1 VQQEAL
7 CLVRLDIQNH
17 LARLIGVNLATMTTM
32 VVMMAVRV
40 MGLELLAKT
49 TVTMAVTEKMM
60 AVKMMAVK
68 MVKVLPCYLH
78 FVRHPW
84 LTICLHRL
92 YLLPLVQVH

>member
-17 LARLIGVNLATMTTM
+17 PARLIGVNLATMTTM
-32 VVMMAVRV
+32 VMMTVRV

-49 TVTMAVTEKMM
+49 TVTMAVTM
-60 AVKMMAVK
+60 AVTEKMMAVK

-84 LTICLHRL
+84 LTICPHRL
-92 YLLPLVQVH
+92 SLLPLVQVH

>member
-17 LARLIGVNLATMTTM
+17 PAPLIGVNLETMTTM

-40 MGLELLAKT
+40 MDLELLAKT
-49 TVTMAVTEKMM
+49 TVTMAATMAVTEKM
-60 AVKMMAVK
+60 AVKMT
-68 MVKVLPCYLH
+68 VKVQPCYLH

-84 LTICLHRL
+84 LTICPHRL
-92 YLLPLVQVH
+92 SLLPLVQVL

>member
-7 CLVRLDIQNH
+7 CLVHLVQNH

-49 TVTMAVTEKMM
+49 TVTMAVTM
-60 AVKMMAVK
+60 AVTEKMMAVK

-92 YLLPLVQVH
+92 SLLPLVQVL